1 MVDPLTAMGLATA
14 AYKGIKT
21 AIGAGKDIQDMA
33 GTIGQWSRAVSDLN
47 YSHEKAKNPP
57 FFKKLFGA
65 SKIQQDALEIWAQKQ
80 KADEMRKELRSYI
93 SLYYGPSAWDEIVRI
108 EGQMRKEQ
116 REAEYSRL
124 ERIETIKEWTVG
136 ILLTL
141 VASGVIGFIIWFIG
155 AGTGRW

>member
-124 ERIETIKEWTVG
+124 ERIETIKEWTIG
-136 ILLTL
+136 ILLMIVGT
-141 VASGVIGFIIWFIG
+141 AVISFTIWIIG

>member
-124 ERIETIKEWTVG
+124 ERIETIKEWSIG
-136 ILLTL
+136 ILLMIVGT
-141 VASGVIGFIIWFIG
+141 AVIGFTIWIIG